1 MSRDPL
7 HPRLV
12 GDIGGTSA
20 RFAMQLRAGDA
31 LSAVAEYPCADFGNL
46 EAALRHYLA
55 QHGLPA
61 PQEMALGVA
70 TAVTAEHIVF
80 VNNPWSFSRSALQQG
95 LGLECL
101 LVLND
106 FAALALSLPDLPP
119 GQLRR
124 IGGGEPQTAA
134 PRVVVGP
141 GTGLGLA
148 ALARGLDG
156 RWVVISGEG
165 GHGSIA
171 ALSEEQDQVLQLLRR
186 EFGHVSAER
195 VLSGPGLVNLHRA
208 LSMLAGAAWRE
219 RTPSEVVV
227 AARDGDELALGA
239 VRLFSEFLGGFA
251 GNQALSFGT
260 LGGVYIGGG
269 VAGRLGP
276 LLDMVLLRQH
286 FEAKGRLAA
295 YLQPIP
301 LWLIEAP
308 QPALLGALRA
318 LDDRHE
324 TLEHEQF
331 AGPSSSSGVTR

>member
-1 MSRDPL
+1 MNPVHEEPILSRAN

-20 RFAMQLRAGDA
+20 RFAMQLQAGEA
-31 LSAVAEYPCADFGNL
+31 LGAVAEYACADFGSL
-46 EAALRHYLA
+46 DAALRHYLA

-61 PQEMALGVA
+61 PEEMALGVA
-70 TAVTAEHIVF
+70 TAVTAERIVF
-80 VNNPWSFSRSALQQG
+80 VNNPWNFSRSDLQQA
-95 LGLECL
+95 LGLERL

-106 FAALALSLPDLPP
+106 FAALALSLPALAA
-119 GQLRR
+119 GQMRR
-124 IGGGEPQTAA
+124 IGGGEALAAA

-156 RWVVISGEG
+156 RWVAISGEG

-171 ALSEEQDQVLQLLRR
+171 ALSEEQAQVLRLLRR

-208 LSMLAGAAWRE
+208 LSALAGAAWRE
-219 RTPSEVVV
+219 RTPREVVE
-227 AARDGDELALGA
+227 AARGGDDLALG
-239 VRLFSEFLGGFA
+239 VLRLFTEFLGGFA
-251 GNQALSFGT
+251 GNQALSFGA

-269 VAGRLGP
+269 VTGRLGP
-276 LLDMVLLRQH
+276 LLDTVLLRQH

-295 YLQPIP
+295 YLQLIP
-301 LWLIEAP
+301 LWLIEDP
-308 QPALLGALRA
+308 HPALLGALRA
-318 LDDRHE
+318 LDD
-324 TLEHEQF
+324 
-331 AGPSSSSGVTR
+331 